1 MISGSSAFEN
11 TPAEKQTTVE
21 NGPAARSEPH
31 LEESKAKSGS
41 FESAEMKDLS
51 SVEKS
56 EIEENKR
63 KYNIQTFQLSQKR
76 LAEIKSE
83 RKELRAK
90 LD

>member
-1 MISGSSAFEN
+1 VISASSAFEN
-11 TPAEKQTTVE
+11 LPTEKQITVE

-31 LEESKAKSGS
+31 FEESKAKPVS

-63 KYNIQTFQLSQKR
+63 KYNI
-76 LAEIKSE
+76 
-83 RKELRAK
+83 
-90 LD
+90 

>member
-1 MISGSSAFEN
+1 VISASSAFEN
-11 TPAEKQTTVE
+11 PPTEKQITVE

-31 LEESKAKSGS
+31 FEESKAKPVS

-63 KYNIQTFQLSQKR
+63 KYNI
-76 LAEIKSE
+76 
-83 RKELRAK
+83 
-90 LD
+90 